1 MCYTFNT
8 NGGWLVMKQINKLI
22 FHYICEI
29 VIVIILVGVSIP
41 LWKTFDKANIAHI
54 ANSYSNMNY
63 IYLNVKRFISDTDS
77 LDEIKVIND
86 TNTLRNYKLV
96 MKVDKTIKLDTVFF
110 EEKNIDLSKNKYK
123 EDEKYNY
130 YLLTENTLVAGFKI
144 YNLEF
149 NELNNGI
156 TYEIIES
163 KNI

>member
-1 MCYTFNT
+1 
-8 NGGWLVMKQINKLI
+8 MKQINKLI

-41 LWKTFDKANIAHI
+41 LWKKFDKANIVHI

-63 IYLNVKRFISDTDS
+63 LYLNVKRFISDTVS

-96 MKVDKTIKLDTVFF
+96 MKVDKNIKNGTILLNNA
-110 EEKNIDLSKNKYK
+110 EYSLNSNKYK
-123 EDEKYNY
+123 NDEKYNY
-130 YLLTENTLVAGFKI
+130 YIIADGNLVADTVV
-144 YNLEF
+144 YNIEF
-149 NELNNGI
+149 DKLYEGI
-156 TYEIIES
+156 TYEIIET

>member
-1 MCYTFNT
+1 
-8 NGGWLVMKQINKLI
+8 MKQINKLI
-22 FHYICEI
+22 IHYICEI
-29 VIVIILVGVSIP
+29 LIVIILVVVSIP

>member
-1 MCYTFNT
+1 
-8 NGGWLVMKQINKLI
+8 MKQINKLI

-41 LWKTFDKANIAHI
+41 LWKTFDKANMAHI

-63 IYLNVKRFISDTDS
+63 LYLNVKRFISDTDS

-96 MKVDKTIKLDTVFF
+96 MKVDKNIKNGTILLNNA
-110 EEKNIDLSKNKYK
+110 EYSLNSNKYK
-123 EDEKYNY
+123 NDEKYNY
-130 YLLTENTLVAGFKI
+130 YIIADGNLVADTVV
-144 YNLEF
+144 YNIEF
-149 NELNNGI
+149 DKLYEGI
-156 TYEIIES
+156 TYEIIET

>member
-1 MCYTFNT
+1 
-8 NGGWLVMKQINKLI
+8 MKQINKLI

-29 VIVIILVGVSIP
+29 LIVIILVGVSIP
-41 LWKTFDKANIAHI
+41 LWKTFDKANMAHI

-63 IYLNVKRFISDTDS
+63 LYLNVKRFISDKDS

-86 TNTLRNYKLV
+86 TNTLRNYKLI
-96 MKVDKTIKLDTVFF
+96 MKVDKTIKLDKVIF

-130 YLLTENTLVAGFKI
+130 YLLTENSLIAGFKT

>member
-1 MCYTFNT
+1 
-8 NGGWLVMKQINKLI
+8 MKQINKLI

-41 LWKTFDKANIAHI
+41 LWKTFDKANMAHI

-63 IYLNVKRFISDTDS
+63 LYLNVKRFISDTDS

-96 MKVDKTIKLDTVFF
+96 MKVDKNIKNDTILLNNA
-110 EEKNIDLSKNKYK
+110 EYSLNSNKYK
-123 EDEKYNY
+123 NDEKYNY
-130 YLLTENTLVAGFKI
+130 YIIADGNLIADTVV
-144 YNLEF
+144 YNIEF
-149 NELNNGI
+149 DKLYEGI
-156 TYEIIES
+156 SYEIVET

>member
-1 MCYTFNT
+1 
-8 NGGWLVMKQINKLI
+8 MKQINKLI

-41 LWKTFDKANIAHI
+41 LWKTFDKANMAHI

-63 IYLNVKRFISDTDS
+63 LYLNVKRFISDTDS

-96 MKVDKTIKLDTVFF
+96 MKVDKNIKNDTILLNNA
-110 EEKNIDLSKNKYK
+110 EYSLNSNKYK
-123 EDEKYNY
+123 NDEKYNY
-130 YLLTENTLVAGFKI
+130 YIIADGNLVADTVV
-144 YNLEF
+144 YNIEF
-149 NELNNGI
+149 DKLYEGI
-156 TYEIIES
+156 TYEIIET

>member
-1 MCYTFNT
+1 
-8 NGGWLVMKQINKLI
+8 MKQINKLI

-41 LWKTFDKANIAHI
+41 LWKTFDKANMAHI

-63 IYLNVKRFISDTDS
+63 LYLNVKRFISDTDS

-96 MKVDKTIKLDTVFF
+96 MKVDKNIKNDTILLNNA
-110 EEKNIDLSKNKYK
+110 EYSLNSNKYK
-123 EDEKYNY
+123 NDEKYNY
-130 YLLTENTLVAGFKI
+130 YIIADGNLVADTVV
-144 YNLEF
+144 YNIEF
-149 NELNNGI
+149 DKLYEGI
-156 TYEIIES
+156 SYEIVET

>member
-1 MCYTFNT
+1 
-8 NGGWLVMKQINKLI
+8 MKKDKRNI
-22 FHYICEI
+22 
-29 VIVIILVGVSIP
+29 IILVVVSIP

>member
-1 MCYTFNT
+1 
-8 NGGWLVMKQINKLI
+8 MKQINKLI

-29 VIVIILVGVSIP
+29 LIVIILVVVSIP

>member
-1 MCYTFNT
+1 
-8 NGGWLVMKQINKLI
+8 MKQINKLI

-29 VIVIILVGVSIP
+29 LIVIILVGVSIP

-63 IYLNVKRFISDTDS
+63 LYLNVKRFISDKDS

-86 TNTLRNYKLV
+86 TNTLRNYKLI
-96 MKVDKTIKLDTVFF
+96 MKVDKTIKLDKVIF

-130 YLLTENTLVAGFKI
+130 YLLTENSLIAGFKI

>member
-1 MCYTFNT
+1 
-8 NGGWLVMKQINKLI
+8 MKQINKLI

-41 LWKTFDKANIAHI
+41 LWKTFDKANMTHI

-63 IYLNVKRFISDTDS
+63 LYLNVKRFISDTDS

-96 MKVDKTIKLDTVFF
+96 MKVDKNIKNDTILLNNA
-110 EEKNIDLSKNKYK
+110 EYSLNSNKYK
-123 EDEKYNY
+123 NDEKYNY
-130 YLLTENTLVAGFKI
+130 YIIADGNLVADTVV
-144 YNLEF
+144 YNIEF
-149 NELNNGI
+149 DKLYEGI
-156 TYEIIES
+156 TYEIIET

>member
-1 MCYTFNT
+1 
-8 NGGWLVMKQINKLI
+8 MKQINKLI

-29 VIVIILVGVSIP
+29 LIVIILVVVSIP

-63 IYLNVKRFISDTDS
+63 LYLNVKRFISDTDS

-156 TYEIIES
+156 TYEIVES